1 MKSSRKAQLAADPG
15 VLEPEPVCEFQ
26 GYESARTAG
35 SVAVLPWRAESL
47 AASTLGIRTVRS
59 AADLGDERF
68 GQCLVHL
75 QKSRAATWSD
85 LTAAWHLLK
94 PDGRLLLCGGNNL
107 GITSAV
113 KRLAKELDQQPR
125 VLTNR
130 AHARIVRF
138 LRNGGEGPL
147 EPVLPA
153 IEITGPSGQS
163 IRFLVAPGVFSEK
176 RVDAGSEI
184 LLSVLGD
191 RVPPQRIVDLGC
203 GNGVLGLMAAIH
215 FPESQVM
222 LLDADARAIV
232 CTKKNRDA
240 LEIRERGVV
249 HWWDARE
256 APPDTGFDLALI
268 NPPFHDGKAVDF
280 AAARAIFSQLP
291 IFMKVGATALIV
303 ANRAL
308 PYEANLSEV
317 GSTTTL
323 AAESGY
329 KLLSLTVKSRSRS
342 SGVRRRHS
350 PSGRSRGRS

>member
-1 MKSSRKAQLAADPG
+1 MKSSPNQQLAADPG

-26 GYESARTAG
+26 GYESARNEG
-35 SVAVLPWRAESL
+35 SVAVLPWRSESQ
-47 AASTLGIRTVRS
+47 AASALGIRTVRS
-59 AADLGDERF
+59 AAELGDERF

-85 LTAAWHLLK
+85 LAAAWHLLK
-94 PDGRLLLCGGNNL
+94 PGSRLLLCGGNSL

-113 KRLAKELDQQPR
+113 KRLAKELGQQPQ

-138 LRNGGEGPL
+138 LRNGGEGPV
-147 EPVLPA
+147 ESVLPA
-153 IEITGPSGQS
+153 IEVAGPSGES
-163 IRFLVAPGVFSEK
+163 IRLQTAPGVFSEK

-191 RVPPQRIVDLGC
+191 RAPPERIVDLGC
-203 GNGVLGLMAAIH
+203 GNGILGLMAAVH
-215 FPESQVM
+215 FPESQVV
-222 LLDADARAIV
+222 LLDADARAV
-232 CTKKNRDA
+232 ACAKKNRDA
-240 LEIRERGVV
+240 LEIRERCEV
-249 HWWDARE
+249 HWWDASE

-268 NPPFHDGKAVDF
+268 NPPFHDGKAVDL
-280 AAARAIFSQLP
+280 AAARAIFFQLP

-303 ANRAL
+303 ANRTL
-308 PYEANLSEV
+308 PYEANLKDI
-317 GSTTTL
+317 GSTITL
-323 AAESGY
+323 VEEGGY